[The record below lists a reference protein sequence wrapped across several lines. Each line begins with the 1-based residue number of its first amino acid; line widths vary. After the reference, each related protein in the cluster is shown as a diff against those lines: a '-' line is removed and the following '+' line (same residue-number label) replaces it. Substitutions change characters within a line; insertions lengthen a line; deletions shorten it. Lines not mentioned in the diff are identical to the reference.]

1 MYASAITTMPIGT
14 LTKSTQRQSSRS
26 VRIPPES
33 TPTAA
38 PLAAVAI
45 VSDLV
50 ESVVKRRADRK
61 DSGGGIPG
69 IGGFFDLIDSV
80 ILAAPVGYFLLGLR

>member
-1 MYASAITTMPIGT
+1 
-14 LTKSTQRQSSRS
+14 
-26 VRIPPES
+26 
-33 TPTAA
+33 
-38 PLAAVAI
+38 